1 MKNIKEYHK
10 ITIKIGDLFKKLNI
24 DNDKYEQTQTILE
37 KVYVENVYGDIVPI
51 LGYVKKRVRL
61 VKYKLKSRIQ
71 DKIYYLT
78 CSDKHLIIDEF
89 GNTVKISESLTA
101 QNIYDGILDIIDKE
115 EMGEGVAYDIGIDE
129 PHLYFTSN
137 GIIHHNTTL
146 TKILSK
152 GYDTLT
158 INCSEERGIDTIREK
173 IIGFSSSI
181 SLMGGKEK
189 IKVIVLEECD
199 GMTSDAF
206 DSLRAVIEKYA
217 DSVRFIGNCNNIN
230 KIPAPIQS
238 RFNVIRVAP
247 INQEEEKWLFD
258 AYIQYVGLV
267 LKQINCEYTD
277 ETIREFIKIHFPDM
291 RSIINAIQSLYLQGA
306 KELNKDALVKTFEC
320 SDLFEQIVNQTDA
333 IENYKLVI
341 SEYAN
346 KVEETMEGISKNFVE
361 FIKVNYPQFTQKIPL
376 CVISIAEHLNM
387 LPNCIDKTIVLL
399 SCVYKLQIILHQ

>member
-1 MKNIKEYHK
+1 MSTTNKLFTEVLRPKELSNMVLLPRIYNEVKN
-10 ITIKIGDLFKKLNI
+10 GLVQNVL
-24 DNDKYEQTQTILE
+24 LE
-37 KVYVENVYGDIVPI
+37 G
-51 LGYVKKRVRL
+51 
-61 VKYKLKSRIQ
+61 IQ
-71 DKIYYLT
+71 GTGK
-78 CSDKHLIIDEF
+78 
-89 GNTVKISESLTA
+89 
-101 QNIYDGILDIIDKE
+101 
-115 EMGEGVAYDIGIDE
+115 
-129 PHLYFTSN
+129 
-137 GIIHHNTTL
+137 TTL
-146 TKILSK
+146 TRILSK

-247 INQEEEKWLFD
+247 INQEEEQWLFD

-267 LKQINCEYTD
+267 LNQINCAYTD
-277 ETIREFIKIHFPDM
+277 ETIKEFIKIHFPDM

-306 KELNKDALVKTFEC
+306 KELNKDALVKSFEC
-320 SDLFEQIVNQTDA
+320 SELLEQIVLQMDP
-333 IENYKLVI
+333 IENYKMVV
-341 SEYAN
+341 SNYAN
-346 KVEETMEGISKNFVE
+346 KVDETLESISKNFVE
-361 FIKVNYPQFTQKIPL
+361 FIKVNYPNYSSKIPM
-376 CVISIAEHLNM
+376 CVIAIAEHLNM
-387 LPNCIDKTIVLL
+387 LPNCIDKVIVLL

>member
-1 MKNIKEYHK
+1 MSTTNKLFTEVLRPKELSNMVLLPRIYNEVKN
-10 ITIKIGDLFKKLNI
+10 GLVQNVL
-24 DNDKYEQTQTILE
+24 LE
-37 KVYVENVYGDIVPI
+37 G
-51 LGYVKKRVRL
+51 
-61 VKYKLKSRIQ
+61 IQ
-71 DKIYYLT
+71 GTGK
-78 CSDKHLIIDEF
+78 
-89 GNTVKISESLTA
+89 
-101 QNIYDGILDIIDKE
+101 
-115 EMGEGVAYDIGIDE
+115 
-129 PHLYFTSN
+129 
-137 GIIHHNTTL
+137 TTL
-146 TKILSK
+146 TRILSK

-247 INQEEEKWLFD
+247 INQEEEQWLFD

-267 LKQINCEYTD
+267 LNQINCTYTD

-306 KELNKDALVKTFEC
+306 KELNKDALVKSFEC
-320 SDLFEQIVNQTDA
+320 SDLFEQIISQMNP
-333 IENYKLVI
+333 IENYKMVV
-341 SEYAN
+341 SNYAN
-346 KVEETMEGISKNFVE
+346 KVEETLESISKNFVE
-361 FIKVNYPQFTQKIPL
+361 FIKVNYPNYSSKIPM
-376 CVISIAEHLNM
+376 CVIAIAEHLNM
-387 LPNCIDKTIVLL
+387 LPNSIDKVIVLL

>member
-1 MKNIKEYHK
+1 MSTTNKLFTEALRPKELNGMILLPRIYNEVKN
-10 ITIKIGDLFKKLNI
+10 GLVQNVL
-24 DNDKYEQTQTILE
+24 LE
-37 KVYVENVYGDIVPI
+37 G
-51 LGYVKKRVRL
+51 
-61 VKYKLKSRIQ
+61 IQ
-71 DKIYYLT
+71 GTGK
-78 CSDKHLIIDEF
+78 
-89 GNTVKISESLTA
+89 
-101 QNIYDGILDIIDKE
+101 
-115 EMGEGVAYDIGIDE
+115 
-129 PHLYFTSN
+129 
-137 GIIHHNTTL
+137 TTL
-146 TKILSK
+146 TRILAK

-173 IIGFSSSI
+173 IIGFSSSV
-181 SLMGGKEK
+181 SLMGGQEK

-247 INQEEEKWLFD
+247 INQEEERWLFD
-258 AYIQYVGLV
+258 AYIQYVGMV
-267 LKQINCEYTD
+267 LNQINCAYTD
-277 ETIREFIKIHFPDM
+277 ETIKEFVKVHFPDM
-291 RSIINAIQSLYLQGA
+291 RSIINSIQSLYLQGA

-320 SDLFEQIVNQTDA
+320 SDLFNLIMTQMDP
-333 IENYKLVI
+333 IENYKLII

-346 KVEETMEGISKNFVE
+346 KVDETLESISKNFVE
-361 FIKVNYPQFTQKIPL
+361 FIKVNYPNYSSKIPM

>member
-1 MKNIKEYHK
+1 MSTTNKLFTEVLRPKELSNMVLLPRIYNEVKN
-10 ITIKIGDLFKKLNI
+10 GLVQNVL
-24 DNDKYEQTQTILE
+24 LE
-37 KVYVENVYGDIVPI
+37 G
-51 LGYVKKRVRL
+51 
-61 VKYKLKSRIQ
+61 IQ
-71 DKIYYLT
+71 GTGK
-78 CSDKHLIIDEF
+78 
-89 GNTVKISESLTA
+89 
-101 QNIYDGILDIIDKE
+101 
-115 EMGEGVAYDIGIDE
+115 
-129 PHLYFTSN
+129 
-137 GIIHHNTTL
+137 TTL
-146 TKILSK
+146 TRILSK

-247 INQEEEKWLFD
+247 INQEEEQWLFD

-267 LKQINCEYTD
+267 LNQINCAYTD

-306 KELNKDALVKTFEC
+306 KELNKDALVKSFEC
-320 SDLFEQIVNQTDA
+320 SELLEQIVLQMDP
-333 IENYKLVI
+333 IENYKMVV
-341 SEYAN
+341 SNYAN
-346 KVEETMEGISKNFVE
+346 KVDETLESISKNFVE
-361 FIKVNYPQFTQKIPL
+361 FIKVNYPNYSSKIPM
-376 CVISIAEHLNM
+376 CVIAIAEHLNM
-387 LPNCIDKTIVLL
+387 LPNCIDKVIVLL